1 VTLYNSFEIGS
12 GLMSRQRG
20 IMYLSYYHLTCK
32 PFQISSDPKFLWL
45 GEKHK
50 EAFAI
55 LKYGILDNKGFLLL
69 TGDVGTGKTTLI
81 NALVNSL
88 ESDVIVAIV
97 PDPDLTIL
105 DFFNYIASAF
115 GANRWFQSKGEFL
128 QYFMGFLNTT
138 YRNGKKVLLIIDEAQ
153 RLKHELLEEIR
164 VLSNI
169 EKQSTKLLNI
179 FFVGQ
184 EEFNGFLWEDRN
196 RALRQRITINSHVSA
211 LNQKEIYSYIT
222 HRLKVAGTE
231 EMIFTPDAIQE
242 IMNYSGGFPR
252 MVNILCDHALL
263 TGFVKEKRKIDQT
276 IIQECVGDL
285 RIPKYIPRIEKT
297 AREVPDSK
305 IQSEVFI
312 KENEVNSPSAHESR
326 NISPNRSVSKAG
338 FILLFFLFVIVGYF
352 FYHSSILPDQIR
364 QKWDQFMNPSPKYP
378 SMDTGIEQSRESGF
392 EIPIHRPEK
401 IKKEALPLDDDE
413 VFSSSSSSETGQAEK
428 MNSVAQEGYS
438 ATENHTRKITFGN
451 EENALGM
458 EKSSA
463 STEGQQR
470 GEPEE
475 RQSTSVAEIK
485 GHQAKDAS
493 LPVLRDKIIIPF
505 PHNSNS
511 YSQQDRKELE
521 KVTQILLQNSA
532 LSVKIV
538 GYTDSLGPDDY
549 NRTLSLLRA
558 QMVTDFLVK
567 NGVDTRQITT
577 YGLGAASPLESNESP
592 EGRRLNRRVELEITE
607 KRK

>member
-1 VTLYNSFEIGS
+1 
-12 GLMSRQRG
+12 MSRQRG

-55 LKYGILDNKGFLLL
+55 LKYGILDNKGFLLF

-81 NALVNSL
+81 NALVNSM
-88 ESDVIVAIV
+88 ESDVIVATV

-115 GANRWFQSKGEFL
+115 GADTWFQSKGEFL
-128 QYFMGFLNTT
+128 FYLKGFLNKA
-138 YRNGKKVLLIIDEAQ
+138 YQNGKKVLLIIDEAQ
-153 RLKHELLEEIR
+153 RLKYDLLEEIR

-169 EKQSTKLLNI
+169 EKQSTKLINI

-184 EEFNGFLWEDRN
+184 EEFNSLLWEDRN
-196 RALRQRITINSHVSA
+196 RALRQRITLNYQVGT
-211 LNQKEIYSYIT
+211 LNQEEIHSYIA

-231 EMIFTPDAIQE
+231 EMIFSKDAIQE
-242 IMNYSGGFPR
+242 IMKYSGGFPR

-263 TGFVKEKRKIDQT
+263 TGFVKEKRKIDQK
-276 IIQECVGDL
+276 IIQECAGDL
-285 RIPKYIPRIEKT
+285 HIPKYIPRIEKIS
-297 AREVPDSK
+297 EEIPDSK
-305 IQSEVFI
+305 IQSEVIF
-312 KENEVNSPSAHESR
+312 KGNEEDEPSVHENR
-326 NISPNRSVSKAG
+326 NIRPDRSVSKTG
-338 FILLFFLFVIVGYF
+338 VILLSLLFIIVGYF
-352 FYHSSILPDQIR
+352 FYHSSTLPDQIH
-364 QKWDQFMNPSPKYP
+364 QKWNQLMNPHKQYP
-378 SMDTGIEQSRESGF
+378 SMDTGMEQSKESDI
-392 EIPIHRPEK
+392 EILIHRPQK
-401 IKKEALPLDDDE
+401 IEKEALLSDDE
-413 VFSSSSSSETGQAEK
+413 VFSNSSSIETGQAAK
-428 MNSVAQEGYS
+428 MNSVAQDGYS
-438 ATENHTRKITFGN
+438 TTENHTRKITLGN
-451 EENALGM
+451 EENAPGM
-458 EKSSA
+458 VKSSA
-463 STEGQQR
+463 STEGQNR
-470 GEPEE
+470 GELEE
-475 RQSTSVAEIK
+475 RQSSSAAEMK
-485 GHQAKDAS
+485 VHQVTDAS

-511 YSQQDRKELE
+511 FSQQDRKELE
-521 KVTQILLQNSA
+521 KVTQILLQNPS
-532 LSVKIV
+532 LSIKIV
-538 GYTDSLGPDDY
+538 GYTDSSGPDDY

-567 NGVDTRQITT
+567 NRVDTRQITT

>member
-1 VTLYNSFEIGS
+1 
-12 GLMSRQRG
+12 
-20 IMYLSYYHLTCK
+20 MYLSYYHLTCK

-81 NALVNSL
+81 NALVNSM
-88 ESDVIVAIV
+88 ESDVIVATV

-115 GANRWFQSKGEFL
+115 GADTWFQSKGEFL
-128 QYFMGFLNTT
+128 FYLKGFLNKA
-138 YRNGKKVLLIIDEAQ
+138 YQNGKKVLLIIDEAQ
-153 RLKHELLEEIR
+153 RLKHDLLEEIR

-184 EEFNGFLWEDRN
+184 EEFNGLLWEDRN
-196 RALRQRITINSHVSA
+196 RALRQRITLNYQVGT
-211 LNQKEIYSYIT
+211 LNQEEIHSYIA

-231 EMIFTPDAIQE
+231 EMIFPRDVIQE
-242 IMNYSGGFPR
+242 IMKYSGGFPR

-263 TGFVKEKRKIDQT
+263 TGFVKEKRKIDQK
-276 IIQECVGDL
+276 IIQECAEDL
-285 RIPKYIPRIEKT
+285 HIPKYIPRIEK
-297 AREVPDSK
+297 AAEEILDSK
-305 IQSEVFI
+305 IQSEVFL
-312 KENEVNSPSAHESR
+312 KGNKLDAPSVHENR
-326 NISPNRSVSKAG
+326 NIRPDRSVSKAG
-338 FILLFFLFVIVGYF
+338 IILLFLLSVIVGYF
-352 FYHSSILPDQIR
+352 FYHSSTLPDQIH
-364 QKWDQFMNPSPKYP
+364 QKWNQLMNPHKQNP
-378 SMDTGIEQSRESGF
+378 SMDTGIGQSKESDI
-392 EIPIHRPEK
+392 EILIHRPQKIEK
-401 IKKEALPLDDDE
+401 ETLLSDDE
-413 VFSSSSSSETGQAEK
+413 MFSSSSSSETGQAAK
-428 MNSVAQEGYS
+428 MNSVAQSEYS
-438 ATENHTRKITFGN
+438 TTEDHARKSKLGN
-451 EENALGM
+451 EDKVPGM
-458 EKSSA
+458 EESPA
-463 STEGQQR
+463 STEGQNR

-475 RQSTSVAEIK
+475 RQSSSAAEIK
-485 GHQAKDAS
+485 GHQTTDTF

-505 PHNSNS
+505 LHNSNS
-511 YSQQDRKELE
+511 FSQQDRKELE
-521 KVTQILLQNSA
+521 KVTQILLQNPS

-538 GYTDSLGPDDY
+538 GYSDSSGPDDY
-549 NRTLSLLRA
+549 NRTLSLRRA

-592 EGRRLNRRVELEITE
+592 EGRRLNRRVELEIIE